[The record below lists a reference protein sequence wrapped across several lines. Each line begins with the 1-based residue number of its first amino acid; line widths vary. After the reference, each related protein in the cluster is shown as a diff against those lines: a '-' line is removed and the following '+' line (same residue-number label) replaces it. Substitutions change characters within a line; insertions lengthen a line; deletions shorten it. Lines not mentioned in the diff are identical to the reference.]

1 MATSSKRA
9 FTTPGSAASRALAPT
24 AGCYWPVP
32 LQETQTLK
40 GRSSSVPVGFPG
52 ALKVLFEPSEHLWW
66 VWGLILN
73 AILPLLPSCWG
84 FSFVLGCGVS
94 YFGGIQRSPL
104 DGCSAASCNFRVLTG
119 DDECTAFYA
128 TILTCMLRT
137 LNGYSKI
144 VLGSQVIFL
153 IELRD
158 TGHLTKEIYNL
169 GIKVKEKVV
178 FFPTIQ
184 AKDSTYIK
192 ITLDLRCS

>member
-1 MATSSKRA
+1 M
-9 FTTPGSAASRALAPT
+9 
-24 AGCYWPVP
+24 
-32 LQETQTLK
+32 
-40 GRSSSVPVGFPG
+40 
-52 ALKVLFEPSEHLWW
+52 
-66 VWGLILN
+66 ILN
-73 AILPLLPSCWG
+73 TSFPPPTILLGLLLCPCM
-84 FSFVLGCGVS
+84 GVS
-94 YFGGIQRSPL
+94 IFGGIQHSSL

-119 DDECTAFYA
+119 DDECTSFYA